1 MRVHV
6 VIRYIGMVLQFIAAF
21 MLASA
26 GVSMFNDYDSAYYP
40 LLLSSFMTALLGLFP
55 MIFVERVDEIK
66 TKEGYSIVVGS
77 WFLACIVG
85 MFPYL
90 IWGGEFTL
98 INAWFES
105 VSGFTTTGASIL
117 NDIEFLP
124 RGLLFWRAS
133 SAWIG
138 GIGVVMFALVIL
150 PSMGRSR
157 QMLYNVELSTIAKDN
172 FHYRSKVIIRILSSV
187 YIGLTI
193 ITTLL
198 LKYAGM
204 CWFDAITHAMS
215 SCSTCGFSTKN
226 ASIAFFDSAAMEG
239 ILIAAMVL
247 ASIHFGILYATI
259 TGRRNNIFRSEVVRT
274 YIAMLTIVTF
284 VVAINLFGTETY
296 DDFGSALRHSAFQ
309 VVSYTTTTGFATAD
323 TNMWPSLAIVLL
335 VFCSVVCGCAGS
347 TSGGM
352 KVDRMLMAVKV
363 INNRMKLQQHPNA
376 IIRTK
381 IDGVVQDD
389 SVLSLVMSFIVAYI
403 ILVLLST
410 IIYTMFGCDLLTGFT
425 ASIACISNVGPGFGD
440 VGSMSNFAS
449 LPGALKF
456 TSTILMLVGRLE
468 IFGFIQL
475 FFMRSWKYSV

>member
-6 VIRYIGMVLQFIAAF
+6 VIRYIGTILVFIAAF

-26 GVSMFNDYDSAYYP
+26 GVSMLNDYDSAFYP
-40 LLLSSFMTALLGLFP
+40 LLLSSFMTALLGIFP

-66 TKEGYSIVVGS
+66 SKEGYVIVVGS
-77 WFLACIVG
+77 WLVACIVG

-124 RGLLFWRAS
+124 HGLLFWRAS

-138 GIGVVMFALVIL
+138 GIGVVMFALVVL

-193 ITTLL
+193 VTTLL
-198 LKYAGM
+198 LKYSGM
-204 CWFDAITHAMS
+204 RWFDAVTHAMS
-215 SCSTCGFSTKN
+215 ACSTCGFSTKN
-226 ASIAFFDSAAMEG
+226 ASMAFFDNPMIEIIMMVAMT
-239 ILIAAMVL
+239 L

-259 TGRRNNIFRSEVVRT
+259 TRRRNNIFRSEVVRT
-274 YIAMLTIVTF
+274 FIGMLMIISLVIAVSLYS
-284 VVAINLFGTETY
+284 NGTY
-296 DDFGSALRHSAFQ
+296 DSMGESLRHAAFQ
-309 VVSYTTTTGFATAD
+309 VVSVTTTSGFATAD
-323 TNMWPSLAIVLL
+323 TNTWSSLAIVLL

-352 KVDRMLMAVKV
+352 KVDRVLMAFKV
-363 INNRMKLQQHPNA
+363 IHNRMKVQQHPNA

-381 IDGVVQDD
+381 VDGTVQDD
-389 SVLSLVMSFIVAYI
+389 SILSLVMSFIVAYI
-403 ILVLLST
+403 ALVLIGT
-410 IIYTMFGCDLLTGFT
+410 ILYTTFGTDLMTGFT
-425 ASIACISNVGPGFGD
+425 ASIACISNVGPGFGE
-440 VGSMSNFAS
+440 VGSMNNFS
-449 LPGALKF
+449 TLPAVLKF
-456 TSTILMLVGRLE
+456 GSTVLMLVGRLE

-475 FFMRSWKYSV
+475 FFISSWK

>member
-1 MRVHV
+1 
-6 VIRYIGMVLQFIAAF
+6 MVLQFIAAF

-26 GVSMFNDYDSAYYP
+26 AVSMLNDYDSAFYP
-40 LLLSSFMTALLGLFP
+40 LLLSSFLTALLGLFP
-55 MIFVERVDEIK
+55 LIFVEKVDEIK
-66 TKEGYSIVVGS
+66 SKEGYGIVVGS
-77 WFLACIVG
+77 WLVACIVG
-85 MFPYL
+85 TFPYL
-90 IWGGEFTL
+90 IWGGEFTM

-124 RGLLFWRAS
+124 HGLLFWRAS

-187 YIGLTI
+187 YIGLTVV
-193 ITTLL
+193 TMFL
-198 LKYAGM
+198 LKYSGM
-204 CWFDAITHAMS
+204 GWFDAITHAMS
-215 SCSTCGFSTKN
+215 ACSTCGFSNKN
-226 ASIAFFDSAAMEG
+226 ASMAYFDSPLMEG
-239 ILIAAMVL
+239 IMIGAMVL

-259 TGRRNNIFRSEVVRT
+259 TGRRNNIFRSEVVRS
-274 YIAMLTIVTF
+274 YIGML
-284 VVAINLFGTETY
+284 VVVSLIIAVNLYSTNRYESIGE
-296 DDFGSALRHSAFQ
+296 ALRHSVFQ
-309 VVSYTTTTGFATAD
+309 VVSVTSTSGFATAD
-323 TNMWPSLAIVLL
+323 TNTWSSLAIVLL

-352 KVDRMLMAVKV
+352 KVDRVLMAFKV
-363 INNRMKLQQHPNA
+363 IRNRMKVQQHPNA
-376 IIRTK
+376 VIRTK

-389 SVLSLVMSFIVAYI
+389 GILSLVMSFIVAYI
-403 ILVLLST
+403 ALVLIGT
-410 IIYTMFGCDLLTGFT
+410 ILYTTFGTDLLTGFT

-440 VGSMSNFAS
+440 VGSMANYSE
-449 LPGALKF
+449 LPAVLKF
-456 TSTILMLVGRLE
+456 GSTVLMLVGRLE

-475 FFMRSWKYSV
+475 FFIRSWK

>member
-6 VIRYIGMVLQFIAAF
+6 VIRYIGTILLFIAAF

-26 GVSMFNDYDSAYYP
+26 GVSMLNDYDSAFYP

-55 MIFVERVDEIK
+55 LIFVDKVDEIK
-66 TKEGYSIVVGS
+66 SKEGYVIVVGS
-77 WFLACIVG
+77 WLVACIVG

-124 RGLLFWRAS
+124 HGLLFWRAS

-157 QMLYNVELSTIAKDN
+157 QMLYNVEVSTIAKDN
-172 FHYRSKVIIRILSSV
+172 FHYRSRVIIRILSSV

-198 LKYAGM
+198 LKYSGM
-204 CWFDAITHAMS
+204 RWFDAVTHAMS
-215 SCSTCGFSTKN
+215 ACSTCGFSTKN
-226 ASIAFFDSAAMEG
+226 ASMAYFDNPLMEA
-239 ILIAAMVL
+239 ILIGAMIL

-259 TGRRNNIFRSEVVRT
+259 TRRRNNIFRSEVVRS
-274 YIAMLTIVTF
+274 YIGMLTVISLIIAVSLYS
-284 VVAINLFGTETY
+284 NGTYESL
-296 DDFGSALRHSAFQ
+296 GESLRHAAFQ
-309 VVSYTTTTGFATAD
+309 VVSVTTTSGFATAD
-323 TNMWPSLAIVLL
+323 TNTWSSLAIVLL

-352 KVDRMLMAVKV
+352 KVDRVLMAFKV
-363 INNRMKLQQHPNA
+363 IRNRMKVQQHPNA

-381 IDGVVQDD
+381 IDGTVQDD

-403 ILVLLST
+403 ALVLIGT
-410 IIYTMFGCDLLTGFT
+410 ILYTTFGTDLMTGFT
-425 ASIACISNVGPGFGD
+425 ASISCISNVGPGFGD
-440 VGSMSNFAS
+440 VGSMNNFS
-449 LPGALKF
+449 TLPAVLKF
-456 TSTILMLVGRLE
+456 SSTMLMLVGRLE

-475 FFMRSWKYSV
+475 FFINSWK

>member
-6 VIRYIGMVLQFIAAF
+6 VIRYIGTILLFIAAF

-26 GVSMFNDYDSAYYP
+26 GVSMLNDYDSAFYP

-55 MIFVERVDEIK
+55 LIFVDKVDEIK
-66 TKEGYSIVVGS
+66 SKEGYVIVVGS
-77 WFLACIVG
+77 WLVACIVG

-124 RGLLFWRAS
+124 HGLLFWRAS

-157 QMLYNVELSTIAKDN
+157 QMLYNVEVSTIAKDN
-172 FHYRSKVIIRILSSV
+172 FHYRSRVIIRILSSV

-198 LKYAGM
+198 LKYSGM
-204 CWFDAITHAMS
+204 RWFDAVTHAMS
-215 SCSTCGFSTKN
+215 ACSTCGFSTKN
-226 ASIAFFDSAAMEG
+226 ASMAYFDNPLMEA
-239 ILIAAMVL
+239 ILIGAMIL

-259 TGRRNNIFRSEVVRT
+259 TRRRNNIFRSEVVRS
-274 YIAMLTIVTF
+274 YIGMLTVISLIIAVSLYS
-284 VVAINLFGTETY
+284 NGTYESL
-296 DDFGSALRHSAFQ
+296 GESLRHAAFQ
-309 VVSYTTTTGFATAD
+309 VVSVTTTSGFATAD
-323 TNMWPSLAIVLL
+323 TNTWSSLAIVLL

-352 KVDRMLMAVKV
+352 KVDRVLMAFKV
-363 INNRMKLQQHPNA
+363 IRNRMKVQQHPNA

-381 IDGVVQDD
+381 IDGTVQDD

-403 ILVLLST
+403 ALVLIGT
-410 IIYTMFGCDLLTGFT
+410 ILYTTFGTDLMTGFT
-425 ASIACISNVGPGFGD
+425 ASISCISNVGPGFGD
-440 VGSMSNFAS
+440 VGSMNNFS
-449 LPGALKF
+449 TLPAVLKF
-456 TSTILMLVGRLE
+456 GSTMLMLVGRLE

-475 FFMRSWKYSV
+475 FFINSWK